1 MQKVSIGA
9 DNAYNKEFEN
19 FTTSKLFNRLQEK
32 FRIKPYHE
40 ENKLLR
46 KVVLCSSY
54 LFNLFSIITS
64 FYFAYSLLNSF
75 LGLVLGLV
83 LSVLMLTTLEGLKR
97 LILPSIFKN
106 YFQFK
111 SKSYLKSALAL
122 SMVALSAFFSFHGAE
137 VAIKEFT
144 PSAEVA
150 TNEYSKIIGSKQ
162 EQQKELSKVKYKGT
176 TTRTALRSIE
186 AIQEEINELRG
197 QESVFLTENK
207 QRITVDKRHIEWR
220 ALILS
225 LLAVIF
231 DLSLIICLAYLEYYD
246 YRSISEFATIGGK
259 DTATVP
265 TIEQNND
272 STEVKELK
280 KNEVSNDSQTIATN
294 KKNCLNCEAVFDV
307 SNPKKKFCSTSCR
320 VKHWNDKNAKV
331 LTVPTT

>member
-1 MQKVSIGA
+1 
-9 DNAYNKEFEN
+9 
-19 FTTSKLFNRLQEK
+19 
-32 FRIKPYHE
+32 
-40 ENKLLR
+40 
-46 KVVLCSSY
+46 
-54 LFNLFSIITS
+54 
-64 FYFAYSLLNSF
+64 
-75 LGLVLGLV
+75 
-83 LSVLMLTTLEGLKR
+83 MLTTLEGLKR

-186 AIQEEINELRG
+186 AIQEEINVLRG
-197 QESVFLTENK
+197 QESAFLTENK

-231 DLSLIICLAYLEYYD
+231 DLSLIICLGYLEYYD
-246 YRSISEFATIGGK
+246 YRSLSEFAKIDTVH
-259 DTATVP
+259 TATVP
-265 TIEQNND
+265 TIEQNNGQ
-272 STEVKELK
+272 SGGGVKELK

-320 VKHWNDKNAKV
+320 VKHWNDKNVKV
-331 LTVPTT
+331 LTVPTA